1 MVLLMAQLN
10 GLMQNNVK
18 CSFTRAKEYVYV
30 IGDATKWAELNK
42 NLAFAQRYLPVYT
55 LEDI

>member
-1 MVLLMAQLN
+1 MYMLLVMLLN
-10 GLMQNNVK
+10 GQN
-18 CSFTRAKEYVYV
+18 
-30 IGDATKWAELNK
+30 LNK